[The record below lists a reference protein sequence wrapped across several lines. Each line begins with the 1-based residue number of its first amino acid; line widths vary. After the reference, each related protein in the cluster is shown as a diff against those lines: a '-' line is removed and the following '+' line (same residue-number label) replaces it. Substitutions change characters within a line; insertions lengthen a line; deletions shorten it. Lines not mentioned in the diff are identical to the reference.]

1 MKTIDFKKV
10 KEFIYMLY
18 GLLLIITITAISIA
32 NINNNFQ
39 TVQPYMNVQNMWVD
53 ENNNPID
60 LSYIADD
67 TVAYKY
73 LNENELNKTLF
84 FRAKNVNVRVYKN
97 DTLYID
103 YSNLTP
109 EEMAWYKTPGTY
121 YVSVPID
128 NNDQYIKL
136 EIDAPYKNDSGCNI
150 KNMYLGDGGKIV
162 THQLVNALPGF
173 SLCILILIMGILLCI
188 LSISLR
194 KYNKE
199 NQNLL
204 SLGIFAIV
212 GGTWSMT
219 ETRIIQLLFG
229 HSAVVHMITN
239 LTLLLLIIALF
250 IFFRDRGEARD
261 KITMPLVGCYSSIAF
276 ITCSILHFTG
286 VKDLHETITTA
297 HITVGLSCAIALY
310 YAIQIFK
317 KSHFKDLPFWGLI
330 AIGVLSGI
338 DVILYY
344 KQITMDNAIFMRFG
358 ILGYI
363 AMMCVQAIEN
373 YVKIYS
379 DAVKAEMIE
388 RMAYFDVLTGFYN
401 HNSFSSDL
409 KDMVKHPE
417 TGKGKAIIVFDMNCL
432 KYINDNMGH
441 SMGDTALKEASEFI
455 NDSFSMI
462 GKCYRIGGDEYTVI
476 TNKSTTVDELS
487 AICEEFQRKLVERN
501 ATPIEDKP
509 YPLYIACGYEI
520 INDNAS
526 EAFSVAD
533 ARMYDNKVRIKK
545 DLQQINPALI
555 RN

>member
-18 GLLLIITITAISIA
+18 GLLLIITITTISIA
-32 NINNNFQ
+32 NINNDFQ
-39 TVQPYMNVQNMWVD
+39 TFQPYMNVQNMWVD
-53 ENNNPID
+53 ENNNSID

-103 YSNLTP
+103 YSNLAP

-136 EIDAPYKNDSGCNI
+136 EIDAPYKNDSSCSI
-150 KNMYLGDGGKIV
+150 KGICIGDADKII
-162 THQLVNALPGF
+162 TSQLVGMLPGF
-173 SLCILILIMGILLCI
+173 STCILIIIIGILLCV
-188 LSISLR
+188 LSVCLR
-194 KYNKE
+194 KYNKQ

-204 SLGIFAIV
+204 SLGLFAIV
-212 GGTWSMT
+212 GGIWSMT
-219 ETRIIQLLFG
+219 ETRILQLLFG
-229 HSAVVHMITN
+229 HSAVVHITAS
-239 LTLLLLIIALF
+239 LSLLLFTIPLF
-250 IFFRDRGEARD
+250 IFFRDRGEAKD
-261 KITMPLVGCYSSIAF
+261 KLSTFIVGCYTSIAYIVCF
-276 ITCSILHFTG
+276 ILHITG
-286 VKDLHETITTA
+286 IKDLHETITIA
-297 HITVGLSCAIALY
+297 HITVGLSCIIILIYAL
-310 YAIQIFK
+310 QIFK
-317 KSHFKDLPFWGLI
+317 KSHFKDFAFWGLVI
-330 AIGVLSGI
+330 IGALSGLDI
-338 DVILYY
+338 ILYY
-344 KQITMDNAIFMRFG
+344 KQITMDNAIFMRIGF
-358 ILGYI
+358 LGYVVV
-363 AMMCVQAIEN
+363 MCVQAIEN

-379 DAVKAEMIE
+379 EAIKAEMIAK
-388 RMAYFDVLTGFYN
+388 MAYFDMLTGFYN